1 MRKFST
7 ATVSAVS
14 NFRSPLA
21 YNRPGYFPAGE
32 RVFVM
37 FNDGDGWEVFVEVDN
52 KTNAD
57 LIVKALNK
65 AEMRKDVKKARAA
78 IKAANEPNPPTL
90 EERVTNIEAQLN
102 ES

>member
-7 ATVSAVS
+7 ATIPTTPYRAPIAYGRPTY
-14 NFRSPLA
+14 FSP
-21 YNRPGYFPAGE
+21 NE

-37 FNDGDGWEVFVEVDN
+37 YNDGDGWEVFVEVDN

-102 ES
+102 E